1 MSELKQNPVTG
12 KYYVEFDEVP
22 TLLFISKE
30 GYGNTDI
37 LYIDGKLQ
45 LNAHDVEIRSNV
57 EKHTEYT
64 LNAFAVKL

>member
-1 MSELKQNPVTG
+1 MSEIKQNSVTG

-22 TLLFISKE
+22 TLLFISTE
-30 GYGNTDI
+30 GYGNTDA

-45 LNAHDVEIRSNV
+45 LKMHDVEIRSDV
-57 EKHTEYT
+57 EKLTDYT